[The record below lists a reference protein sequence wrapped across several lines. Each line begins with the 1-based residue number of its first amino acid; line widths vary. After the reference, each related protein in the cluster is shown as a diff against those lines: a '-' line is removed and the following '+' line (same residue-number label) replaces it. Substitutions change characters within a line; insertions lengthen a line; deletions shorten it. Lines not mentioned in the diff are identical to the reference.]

1 MTRLL
6 WFGGVAWHETPGGNR
21 RIVGALHGRA
31 EIVWVDPPRRSAW
44 AGVRAEPAPVA
55 EASHVL
61 RVRVPAPPG
70 AWRAG
75 VRSLTRLLTRMVVR
89 RAVSSICFDAVVVSN
104 PVMLFPAD
112 VRAPRVLYVTDD
124 WIAGSRLMGFPPG
137 VVETAVD
144 ANLAVADVVVAVSP
158 RLLEQTLA
166 RTSRAIPGVVLANG
180 APEVAVV
187 DATRK
192 PVAGVV
198 GQINERL
205 DLAYLSAVAEAGI
218 SLRFVGPRFD
228 QDEAFRTAFDE
239 LVRRAGVEWVGSVP
253 PAEVPEQLAQLAVG
267 LTPYAVSD
275 FNQASFPL
283 KTLEYLAAGLPV
295 VSTDLDAS
303 KWLQTELVSI
313 RSTPAAFCQAVIEAI
328 EAPADPQMERR
339 RRDFAAGHSWVARGE
354 QLLALVDSLGKT
366 EGLLSERT
374 F

>member
-31 EIVWVDPPRRSAW
+31 EIVWVDPPRRNAW

-55 EASHVL
+55 EAPHVL

-75 VRSLTRLLTRMVVR
+75 VRGLTRLLTRMAVR
-89 RAVSSICFDAVVVSN
+89 RAVSSISFDAVVVSN

-144 ANLAVADVVVAVSP
+144 ANLAVADIVVAVSP

-187 DATRK
+187 DAARK

-218 SLRFVGPRFD
+218 NLRFVGPRFD
-228 QDEAFRTAFDE
+228 RDEAFRTAFDE
-239 LVRRAGVEWVGSVP
+239 LVSRAGVEWVGPVP
-253 PAEVPEQLAQLAVG
+253 SAEVPEQLAQLAVG
-267 LTPYAVSD
+267 LTPYAVSG

-313 RSTPAAFCQAVIEAI
+313 RSTPAAFCQAVVEAI
-328 EAPADPQMERR
+328 EAPADPRMERR
-339 RRDFAAGHSWVARGE
+339 RREFAAGHSWVARGE

-366 EGLLSERT
+366 EGLLSEPT